1 MDDLQHVIT
10 KVVENCAQQGV
21 DDVSKILAAL
31 VARTT
36 IYDNPDLF
44 AMDKMLEDTDVDD
57 LCDMCVARLTQK
69 DSPSLST
76 IRIQVRFDTAYLEHT
91 DAVEAKRVER
101 LNKLNMIKSKI
112 LDVHAKSANDFESL
126 TDLYRQ
132 IFAFLMVHV
141 GNDTNR
147 DNAVEREVAA
157 ALESV
162 FPRIGLKAFMT
173 MSRREKEGQL
183 NELAN
188 IVLGIRLFNKDI
200 GKGGAGLADEP
211 SLATLDVSE
220 LHGTLQSQ
228 VDSLNAECQ
237 RYTDVL
243 NYCWE
248 NKVPGADESVIKRWQ
263 DELTNRR
270 QYLFNIQSLQED
282 TFGSRDKIEG
292 SKSDFNREMT
302 DLKLLVGSRT
312 SVAKEQVYPKFDV
325 LASLFMVLKEERKAV
340 EARLNTLNS
349 LQELAN
355 GYKPTLHDEWVD
367 AARRATR
374 EKKMKEQQ
382 EQAMLGTGGTGEE
395 SKTNNETKDG
405 GEGKTSDESKE
416 GGSSGVEEGKSGEG
430 GGSGPASPAAAFD
443 PTSMQGGDDVPV
455 RLSIDTTPE
464 FMQLPLEFQGYCPHT
479 IVTRNAL
486 LLPGNPALGVVRY
499 KNTFNVFVTV
509 QAMEDFMSDPGRFI
523 GGVIDIARKNPE
535 LIHLLRLQNNFPAVS
550 NLLCVICC
558 VQVLKYRLNHCSLTF
573 VSFVVVVVV
582 LLMFV
587 VAQQASLSTLV
598 QNKRLQA
605 PGSAGGDGIHP
616 LLGVPAPATRDAGT
630 ETPVH
635 FITKNIDP
643 NYDWNE
649 WGLRRRALQIA
660 NLRKCSTDGT
670 QTDMS
675 HFRREN
681 ESQVYLPRTQETQT
695 KQDNGTNPKRVHTYI
710 AGLRNGNSTQYASK
724 YAEDGD
730 NPTQKTKKKTTV
742 VNLTF
747 EL

>member
-1 MDDLQHVIT
+1 MCCCRFICKKIKEIHTMDDIQHVVN
-10 KVVENCAQQGV
+10 KVVEACSQQGV
-21 DDVSKILAAL
+21 EDVSKILAAL

-36 IYDNPDLF
+36 IYENPDLF

-57 LCDMCVARLTQK
+57 LCSMCVDRLTQR

-91 DAVEAKRVER
+91 DAAEGVRVDR

-141 GNDTNR
+141 GNDQAR

-200 GKGGAGLADEP
+200 GKGGSGLADEP
-211 SLATLDVSE
+211 SLAMLDVSE
-220 LHGTLQSQ
+220 LHATLQSN

-248 NKVPGADESVIKRWQ
+248 EEVPGADEGVVKRWQ

-292 SKSDFNREMT
+292 AKSDFNREMT

-325 LASLFMVLKEERKAV
+325 LATLYMTLKEERDSVA
-340 EARLNTLNS
+340 ARLRTLES
-349 LQELAN
+349 LQEMSG
-355 GYKPTLHDEWVD
+355 GYKATLHDEWVD
-367 AARRATR
+367 AARRAARERKQRAERESGIAYGSDEMAEGKKEEEEGKTSESGEGG
-374 EKKMKEQQ
+374 EKKSSE
-382 EQAMLGTGGTGEE
+382 GEE
-395 SKTNNETKDG
+395 SKTSDG
-405 GEGKTSDESKE
+405 ENKSAEE
-416 GGSSGVEEGKSGEG
+416 GGA
-430 GGSGPASPAAAFD
+430 PPAFD
-443 PTSMQGGDDVPV
+443 PVSMQGDPGDDVPV

-499 KNTFNVFVTV
+499 KNTFNVFVTI
-509 QAMEDFMSDPGRFI
+509 QAMDDFMADPSKFI

-535 LIHLLRLQNNFPAVS
+535 LIHLLRLQSNFPAVRCFFY
-550 NLLCVICC
+550 L
-558 VQVLKYRLNHCSLTF
+558 
-573 VSFVVVVVV
+573 
-582 LLMFV
+582 
-587 VAQQASLSTLV
+587 
-598 QNKRLQA
+598 
-605 PGSAGGDGIHP
+605 
-616 LLGVPAPATRDAGT
+616 
-630 ETPVH
+630 
-635 FITKNIDP
+635 FIFFIS
-643 NYDWNE
+643 
-649 WGLRRRALQIA
+649 I
-660 NLRKCSTDGT
+660 
-670 QTDMS
+670 
-675 HFRREN
+675 
-681 ESQVYLPRTQETQT
+681 
-695 KQDNGTNPKRVHTYI
+695 
-710 AGLRNGNSTQYASK
+710 QYQ
-724 YAEDGD
+724 G
-730 NPTQKTKKKTTV
+730 
-742 VNLTF
+742 
-747 EL
+747 

>member
-1 MDDLQHVIT
+1 MDDIQHVVN
-10 KVVENCAQQGV
+10 KVVEACAQQGV

-36 IYDNPDLF
+36 IYENPDLF
-44 AMDKMLEDTDVDD
+44 AMDKMLEDSDVDD
-57 LCDMCVARLTQK
+57 LCDMCVERLTQR

-141 GNDTNR
+141 GNDVNR

-200 GKGGAGLADEP
+200 GKGGAGIVDEP
-211 SLATLDVSE
+211 ALAMLDVGE
-220 LHGTLQSQ
+220 LHGTLQSN

-243 NYCWE
+243 NYCWKE
-248 NKVPGADESVIKRWQ
+248 KVAGADENVVKRWQ

-292 SKSDFNREMT
+292 AKGDFSREMT

-325 LASLFMVLKEERKAV
+325 LATLYMNLKEERGSVA
-340 EARLNTLNS
+340 ARLQTLSS
-349 LQELAN
+349 LQELAG
-355 GYKPTLHDEWVD
+355 GYKATLHDEWVD

-374 EKKMKEQQ
+374 ERKMR
-382 EQAMLGTGGTGEE
+382 
-395 SKTNNETKDG
+395 TNED
-405 GEGKTSDESKE
+405 
-416 GGSSGVEEGKSGEG
+416 EGKSGEASDSNADASEGKSSEETAPTTEQEAKG
-430 GGSGPASPAAAFD
+430 GESKEAGVPPAAFD
-443 PTSMQGGDDVPV
+443 PASMQGDPGDDVPV

-479 IVTRNAL
+479 IVTRDAL

-509 QAMEDFMSDPGRFI
+509 EAMEEFMGDPGKFI
-523 GGVIDIARKNPE
+523 TGVIDIARRNPE
-535 LIHLLRLQNNFPAVS
+535 LIHLLRLQSNFPAVS
-550 NLLCVICC
+550 SDCVCLNFIYTLAWWCFSLL
-558 VQVLKYRLNHCSLTF
+558 F
-573 VSFVVVVVV
+573 
-582 LLMFV
+582 
-587 VAQQASLSTLV
+587 
-598 QNKRLQA
+598 
-605 PGSAGGDGIHP
+605 
-616 LLGVPAPATRDAGT
+616 
-630 ETPVH
+630 
-635 FITKNIDP
+635 
-643 NYDWNE
+643 
-649 WGLRRRALQIA
+649 
-660 NLRKCSTDGT
+660 
-670 QTDMS
+670 
-675 HFRREN
+675 
-681 ESQVYLPRTQETQT
+681 
-695 KQDNGTNPKRVHTYI
+695 
-710 AGLRNGNSTQYASK
+710 
-724 YAEDGD
+724 
-730 NPTQKTKKKTTV
+730 
-742 VNLTF
+742 
-747 EL
+747 

>member
-1 MDDLQHVIT
+1 MDDIQHVVN
-10 KVVENCAQQGV
+10 KVVESCAQQGAEP
-21 DDVSKILAAL
+21 VSKILAAL

-36 IYDNPDLF
+36 IYENSELF
-44 AMDKMLEDTDVDD
+44 PMDRMLEDSDVDD
-57 LCDMCVARLTQK
+57 LCDMCVERLTQR

-141 GNDTNR
+141 GNDLNR

-211 SLATLDVSE
+211 ALAMLDVGE
-220 LHGTLQSQ
+220 LHGTLQSH

-248 NKVPGADESVIKRWQ
+248 EKVAGADESVVKRWQ

-292 SKSDFNREMT
+292 AKGDYSREMT

-325 LASLFMVLKEERKAV
+325 LATLYMNLKEERDNVA
-340 EARLNTLNS
+340 ARLQTLDS
-349 LQELAN
+349 LQELAG

-367 AARRATR
+367 AARRASR
-374 EKKMKEQQ
+374 ERKMRTEQQ
-382 EQAMLGTGGTGEE
+382 NGSGTNEGVVDEGKSNDAASVATASAGASVVDEGKSNEGSGDAQE
-395 SKTNNETKDG
+395 SKG
-405 GEGKTSDESKE
+405 ESKE
-416 GGSSGVEEGKSGEG
+416 SGSA
-430 GGSGPASPAAAFD
+430 PPAFD
-443 PTSMQGGDDVPV
+443 PTSMQGDPGDDVPV

-479 IVTRNAL
+479 IVTRDAL

-509 QAMEDFMSDPGRFI
+509 QAMEDFMVDPGKFI
-523 GGVIDIARKNPE
+523 NGVVDIARKNPE
-535 LIHLLRLQNNFPAVS
+535 LIHLLRLQSNFPAVS
-550 NLLCVICC
+550 LNYFILHVR
-558 VQVLKYRLNHCSLTF
+558 QLKPNIFYFFFFLKGFFKYTC
-573 VSFVVVVVV
+573 
-582 LLMFV
+582 
-587 VAQQASLSTLV
+587 
-598 QNKRLQA
+598 
-605 PGSAGGDGIHP
+605 
-616 LLGVPAPATRDAGT
+616 
-630 ETPVH
+630 
-635 FITKNIDP
+635 TK
-643 NYDWNE
+643 
-649 WGLRRRALQIA
+649 
-660 NLRKCSTDGT
+660 
-670 QTDMS
+670 
-675 HFRREN
+675 
-681 ESQVYLPRTQETQT
+681 
-695 KQDNGTNPKRVHTYI
+695 
-710 AGLRNGNSTQYASK
+710 
-724 YAEDGD
+724 
-730 NPTQKTKKKTTV
+730 
-742 VNLTF
+742 
-747 EL
+747 

>member
-10 KVVENCAQQGV
+10 KVVETCSQQGV
-21 DDVSKILAAL
+21 DNVSKILAAL

-44 AMDKMLEDTDVDD
+44 AMDKMLEDTDIDD
-57 LCDMCVARLTQK
+57 LCDMCVERLVQK

-76 IRIQVRFDTAYLEHT
+76 LRIQVRFDTAYLEHT

-101 LNKLNMIKSKI
+101 LNKLSMIKSKI
-112 LDVHAKSANDFESL
+112 LDVHAKSANDFDSL

-211 SLATLDVSE
+211 ALAMLDVSE
-220 LHGTLQSQ
+220 LVGTLQSQ

-248 NKVPGADESVIKRWQ
+248 DQVPGADDNVIKRWQ

-270 QYLFNIQSLQED
+270 QYLFNLQSLLED
-282 TFGSRDKIEG
+282 MFTSRDKIEG
-292 SKSDFNREMT
+292 SKNDFAREMT

-312 SVAKEQVYPKFDV
+312 SVAKEQVYPKFDI
-325 LASLFMVLKEERKAV
+325 LASLFMNLKEERDNVA
-340 EARLNTLNS
+340 ARLQILLS
-349 LQELAN
+349 LQELTN

-374 EKKMKEQQ
+374 EKKMKAKHDSGE
-382 EQAMLGTGGTGEE
+382 GEE
-395 SKTNNETKDG
+395 SNSSN
-405 GEGKTSDESKE
+405 ESKE
-416 GGSSGVEEGKSGEG
+416 SDGSSSGRRSEEKSSEETPKEEKSSEESKENEGKSSE
-430 GGSGPASPAAAFD
+430 ASD
-443 PTSMQGGDDVPV
+443 LMQQGGGDDVPV
-455 RLSIDTTPE
+455 KLSIHNTPE

-486 LLPGNPALGVVRY
+486 LLPGNPSLGVVRY
-499 KNTFNVFVTV
+499 KNTFNVFVTN
-509 QAMEDFMSDPGRFI
+509 QAMDDFMSDPERFI

-535 LIHLLRLQNNFPAVS
+535 LIHLLRLQSNFPDVS
-550 NLLCVICC
+550 
-558 VQVLKYRLNHCSLTF
+558 K
-573 VSFVVVVVV
+573 
-582 LLMFV
+582 
-587 VAQQASLSTLV
+587 
-598 QNKRLQA
+598 
-605 PGSAGGDGIHP
+605 
-616 LLGVPAPATRDAGT
+616 
-630 ETPVH
+630 H
-635 FITKNIDP
+635 FIDILKPTPKNSSF
-643 NYDWNE
+643 NYFIYFMKNFHR
-649 WGLRRRALQIA
+649 L
-660 NLRKCSTDGT
+660 
-670 QTDMS
+670 
-675 HFRREN
+675 H
-681 ESQVYLPRTQETQT
+681 
-695 KQDNGTNPKRVHTYI
+695 
-710 AGLRNGNSTQYASK
+710 
-724 YAEDGD
+724 
-730 NPTQKTKKKTTV
+730 
-742 VNLTF
+742 
-747 EL
+747 